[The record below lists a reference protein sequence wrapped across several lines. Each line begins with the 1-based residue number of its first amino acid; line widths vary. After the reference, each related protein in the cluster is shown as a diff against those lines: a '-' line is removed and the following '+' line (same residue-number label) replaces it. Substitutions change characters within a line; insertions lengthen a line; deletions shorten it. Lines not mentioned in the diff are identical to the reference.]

1 MTMTLPSCSSFPRKM
16 RYWADSGPEFI
27 HFVKLYLTKN
37 VLKREIPMGKCEKT
51 SEKQDARRTRGK
63 TCVVLV
69 ISGAPSIHLKE
80 YAMRFASALLASAL
94 LMLFASQAQAQQ
106 GTMTLE
112 QAIQIGLK
120 KNLGVI
126 QADNNVD
133 AANSGV
139 LAAFGGYLPT
149 LNASAGWQRTQ
160 QENAGQ
166 APQIYQGIVIPGS
179 PAGTTVSSNFNTY
192 LSANFNIF
200 DGLNREARLGQ
211 AKSGAAA
218 TEQVSYR
225 TRQST
230 VNQVESAYL
239 TVLRNE
245 QLVKVNEENLKRD
258 QRQLERIS
266 ESNKVGA
273 AAIADVYRQQSQVAV
288 DELALITAQNAFDK
302 SKADLLALIGLDVS
316 DEYVFVDSTISP
328 ELTKAELDSAST
340 YTKNLNELT
349 QRALVA
355 RPDYLA
361 AAENLSNAESGVTG
375 ARSTYFPSVSAFA
388 QYRMSNSELNKLSQ
402 NKTYNWGLTFQ
413 WTLFDGFRTNQALQS
428 AIVQKRNAEISLV
441 QTGLGVSVDVKKALL
456 DLDAAR
462 KAYEVSQKGL
472 ISASA
477 DRNIAEE
484 RYNLGAGTLLDL
496 MVANAN
502 LVNAEA
508 SKINA
513 AYSYVYARRSVEYV
527 VGERAY

>member
-1 MTMTLPSCSSFPRKM
+1 MMLPSLSSLPKKM
-16 RYWADSGPEFI
+16 RYWANNRPKFV
-27 HFVKLYLTKN
+27 HFVKLYPAKN
-37 VLKREIPMGKCEKT
+37 VLEKGIPMQKCEKT
-51 SEKQDARRTRGK
+51 PEKQGARRSPVK
-63 TCVVLV
+63 SCIELV
-69 ISGAPSIHLKE
+69 ISGAPTIHPKE
-80 YAMRFASALLASAL
+80 YAMRRASALLAFAL
-94 LMLFASQAQAQQ
+94 LISFFSQAQAQQ
-106 GTMTLE
+106 KTMTLE
-112 QAIQIGLK
+112 QAIQIGLER
-120 KNLGVI
+120 NLSVI
-126 QADNNVD
+126 QAGNNVD
-133 AANSGV
+133 AAHSGV
-139 LAAFGGYLPT
+139 LAAWGGYLPT
-149 LNASAGWQRTQ
+149 LNASGGWQRTQ
-160 QENAGQ
+160 QENAAQ
-166 APQIYQGIVIPGS
+166 APQFYQGIVIPGS

-218 TEQVSYR
+218 TEQLSYR

-230 VNQVESAYL
+230 VNLVASAYL

-273 AAIADVYRQQSQVAV
+273 AAIADVYRQQSQVAT
-288 DELALITAQNAFDK
+288 DELALITAQNTFDK

-316 DEYVFVDSTISP
+316 DEYVYADPTISP

-340 YTKNLNELT
+340 YTRNQNELT

-388 QYRMSNSELNKLSQ
+388 QYRMSNSELDRLSD
-402 NKTYNWGLTFQ
+402 NKTYNWGLTLQ
-413 WTLFDGFRTNQALQS
+413 WTLFDGFRTNQALQG

-441 QTGLGVSVDVKKALL
+441 QTGIGVSVDVKKALL

-472 ISASA
+472 ISATA
-477 DRNIAEE
+477 DRDIAEE

-513 AYSYVYARRSVEYV
+513 AYSYVYARRNVEYV